1 MVKKKETIE
10 QSAVETPSPLAGDG
24 EGEGA
29 LNPQSSILNPGV
41 CHVAN
46 LDVDGVYWGVIEKH
60 CEDLTDADF
69 AVPANCDLAPGK
81 YRLNRDPARIG
92 GPGFD
97 PLERSKQKQAP
108 TAPTFERALYDLIVN
123 PDDHKY
129 AIEWAKWYETTME
142 APTKR

>member
-1 MVKKKETIE
+1 MKKKNQVSQAQDSGLWTQDSAADEPVTSH
-10 QSAVETPSPLAGDG
+10 QSPVT
-24 EGEGA
+24 
-29 LNPQSSILNPGV
+29 V
-41 CHVAN
+41 FVAD
-46 LDVDGVYWGVIEKH
+46 LDADGVYWGVIEKPRADIA
-60 CEDLTDADF
+60 EADF
-69 AVPANCDLAPGK
+69 EVPKDCDLAPGK
-81 YRLNRDPARIG
+81 YRYNAAPDRIG

-97 PLERSKQKQAP
+97 PLERSKQKAAP